1 MADFVVKSSTDSIS
15 ISWDAA
21 TVAGLSEFTITLNDV
36 LRYTG
41 DATAQPPYEIN
52 RLLPGT
58 MYHVIIESTRNG
70 MKTTVVD
77 EMRSTGTCA
86 CVIKWYSVQQ
96 PHLKVIASLD
106 YPGSVRWQYFSAPQ
120 ICLGYEWSVVVTA
133 RAALRQIRVETLIG
147 SQANYEKK
155 RKLTIYFYKILIS

>member
-15 ISWDAA
+15 ISWDDA
-21 TVAGLSEFTITLNDV
+21 TVSGLSEFTITLNDK

-41 DATAQPPYEIN
+41 DGAAQPPVHIN
-52 RLLPGT
+52 GLLPGT
-58 MYHVIIESTRNG
+58 MYHVIIKSTKNG

-86 CVIKWYSVQQ
+86 CVIKWYSVQC

-106 YPGSVRWQYFSAPQ
+106 YLGFVRWQYFSAPQ
-120 ICLGYEWSVVVTA
+120 LCL
-133 RAALRQIRVETLIG
+133 R
-147 SQANYEKK
+147 N
-155 RKLTIYFYKILIS
+155 

>member
-41 DATAQPPYEIN
+41 DGAAQPPFQMTG
-52 RLLPGT
+52 LQPGT
-58 MYHVIIESTRNG
+58 MYHVIITSTRNG

-86 CVIKWYSVQQ
+86 CVIKWYSVQR
-96 PHLKVIASLD
+96 PHLEVIASLD
-106 YPGSVRWQYFSAPQ
+106 YTGSAMWQYFSAPQ
-120 ICLGYEWSVVVTA
+120 LCLG
-133 RAALRQIRVETLIG
+133 
-147 SQANYEKK
+147 N
-155 RKLTIYFYKILIS
+155 